1 MRAFLW
7 LLLSLFVSATTWL
20 YLHRVLIPWEHHVNV
35 EIGTMKAELGDLY
48 SPWVGARDLLLY
60 ARNPYSAAVSHEIQM
75 AFYGRVV
82 TQEPEISAQ
91 DAVDEQRFAYPVY
104 VVFLMAPT
112 VNLSFVEVESW
123 APVVLALL
131 TVIAVLLWFDTVRWC
146 PSWPTA
152 AAVFLFVL
160 STPPIIQ
167 GLRLRQ
173 LGLVVG
179 FLLALATWCVSK
191 NRLATAGVLL
201 AVSTIKPQMVALPMV
216 WFVCWVMGDWQ
227 KRWRLLAGFVATL
240 AALIGAGEVILPG
253 WLHYFFEGLRAYR
266 QYAYRPPLLELALGN
281 TLGEIL
287 SGTVIVGI
295 LAFAWKNRKEAG
307 DSPQFTM
314 VLATFLIAS
323 LLTMPL
329 YPLFNQLL
337 LVLPVIII
345 LHDWASLRLPAR
357 YAFIA
362 ILAWPSI
369 ASLALLLLF
378 SRGSY
383 PSGLMPLL
391 PPVGALILPF
401 ILPLLL
407 VSRHRT

>member
-1 MRAFLW
+1 
-7 LLLSLFVSATTWL
+7 
-20 YLHRVLIPWEHHVNV
+20 VL
-35 EIGTMKAELGDLY
+35 
-48 SPWVGARDLLLY
+48 
-60 ARNPYSAAVSHEIQM
+60 
-75 AFYGRVV
+75 
-82 TQEPEISAQ
+82 
-91 DAVDEQRFAYPVY
+91 
-104 VVFLMAPT
+104 
-112 VNLSFVEVESW
+112 
-123 APVVLALL
+123 LALL
-131 TVIAVLLWFDTVRWC
+131 TVIGVLLWFDCVRWL

-160 STPPIIQ
+160 SAPPIVQ

-179 FLLALATWCVSK
+179 VLLAFATWCVSR
-191 NRLATAGVLL
+191 NLPGTAGIVL
-201 AVSTIKPQMVALPMV
+201 AVSTIKPQMVALPLV

-240 AALIGAGEVILPG
+240 GALIGAGELILPG
-253 WLHYFFEGLRAYR
+253 WLRYFFEGLRAYR

-287 SGTVIVGI
+287 SAAVIVGV
-295 LAFAWKNRKEAG
+295 LAFAWKNRNEAG
-307 DSPQFTM
+307 DSPQFTI

-337 LVLPVIII
+337 LILPVMIV
-345 LHDWASLRLPAR
+345 LRDWASLRRAAR

-362 ILAWPSI
+362 ILGWPSI
-369 ASLALLLLF
+369 TSLALLLLF
-378 SRGSY
+378 SRSSY

-391 PPVGALILPF
+391 PSVATLILPF